1 MITGFTSPAVFFI
14 NTLIEEIQETE
25 HIHIGKC
32 CIKLEMYQKSHQN
45 NANYFN
51 IKTKISTMIKLFPLV

>member
-1 MITGFTSPAVFFI
+1 MITGLTSPAVFFI

-32 CIKLEMYQKSHQN
+32 IKLEMYQKSHQN

-51 IKTKISTMIKLFPLV
+51 IKTKISTVIKLFPLV